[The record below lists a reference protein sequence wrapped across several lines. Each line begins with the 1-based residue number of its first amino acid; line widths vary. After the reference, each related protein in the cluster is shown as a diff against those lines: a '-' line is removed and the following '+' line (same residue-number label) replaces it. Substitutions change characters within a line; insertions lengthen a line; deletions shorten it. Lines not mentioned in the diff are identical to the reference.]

1 MSGTAAGG
9 GRLNERRVEDDNT
22 GVRQRRGL
30 RLGRDVMK
38 SSLVYSLHGFE
49 YDDPVRTFRETV
61 EQVQLAEALGFDAAL
76 MTEHHVVETGYFPA
90 PFVTC
95 AALAMATSRIR
106 IGTGVLLLPLYDPLH
121 VAEHAAMLDIVSN
134 GRFIM
139 GVGYGYRQEE
149 FDAFGIPL
157 DERAARLTEGIQ
169 ALRALWTEGVTN
181 FEGKYYQYRNVTQRP
196 LPVQK
201 PHPPIWLASKAEGA
215 VRQAARIADAW
226 FADPVTPF
234 SVLKQRLAAY
244 KETSA
249 KVGKPTSGF
258 DFPVFREAYVAATD
272 DQAWAEAKEGVLF
285 IYKEYL
291 EWGHLLDE
299 DGRPVPPDA
308 PNALELLRKRFIIGS
323 PETCIRQALRVKEE
337 LGATNVVLRMKFP
350 EISQDKILNSIRLW
364 GEQVLPAIA

>member
-1 MSGTAAGG
+1 
-9 GRLNERRVEDDNT
+9 
-22 GVRQRRGL
+22 
-30 RLGRDVMK
+30 MK

-49 YDDPVRTFRETV
+49 YNDPVRTFRETV
-61 EQVQLAEALGFDAAL
+61 EQVQLAETLGFDAVL
-76 MTEHHVVETGYFPA
+76 ITEHHIVETGFFPA
-90 PFVTC
+90 PLVTC

-106 IGTGVLLLPLYDPLH
+106 IGTAVLLLPLHDPLH
-121 VAEHAAMLDIVSN
+121 VAEHAALVDIVSN

-149 FDAFGIPL
+149 FDGFGISL
-157 DERAARLTEGIQ
+157 DERATRLNEGIR
-169 ALRALWTEGVTN
+169 ALKALWTEEVTN
-181 FEGKYYQYRNVTQRP
+181 FEGKHYQYRGVTQRP

-201 PHPPIWLASKAEGA
+201 PHPPIWLAAKAEGA

-244 KETSA
+244 KETRA
-249 KVGKPTSGF
+249 KLGKATEGF
-258 DFPVFREAYVAATD
+258 EFPVFREGYVAATD
-272 DQAWAEAKEGVLF
+272 DQAWAEVRDGVLH

-308 PNALELLRKRFIIGS
+308 PDALELLRKRFIVGS
-323 PETCIRQALRVKEE
+323 PETCIRHALRVRQE
-337 LGATNVVLRMKFP
+337 LGGTNLVVRMKFP
-350 EISQDKILNSIRLW
+350 GISQDKVLNAIRLW